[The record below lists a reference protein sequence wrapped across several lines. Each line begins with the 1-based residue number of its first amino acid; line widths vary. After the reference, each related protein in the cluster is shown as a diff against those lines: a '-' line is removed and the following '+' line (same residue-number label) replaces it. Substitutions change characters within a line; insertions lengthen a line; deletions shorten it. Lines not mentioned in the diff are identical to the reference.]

1 VPVTPQRN
9 RLVLLIFKLGRTL
22 RNYGRAAAQGVA
34 EFYNSDN
41 LTFSSSI
48 AYYSLIS
55 MFPFLLLVMA
65 VLGRITVGDRDA
77 TLLTLVSQA
86 VPGHLD
92 FLFTQIQALSEV
104 RLNVGVAGFCF
115 ALWGSFGIFGAIT
128 SAINHA
134 WGVEKRP
141 SFWKHKLIA
150 FIILCSAGALLGV
163 TLVLVSSIQ
172 LAQAN
177 WFTELIRRVP
187 ELQELRGFLLTNLP
201 LPMFIMVVGLLYY
214 FVPNAKMR
222 FRDVWPGAL
231 IAGLLWR
238 LAFAIFSWYVSDL
251 SRFTVL
257 GQVAAVA
264 MFLAWVFFSAAIFLY
279 GVEVSAAYSRIRKMK
294 AVPPPPRE

>member
-1 VPVTPQRN
+1 M
-9 RLVLLIFKLGRTL
+9 VLKLGRTL
-22 RNYGRAAAQGVA
+22 RNYGRAAWRGLI

-41 LTFSSSI
+41 LTFASSI
-48 AYYSLIS
+48 AYYSLLS
-55 MFPFLLLVMA
+55 MFPFLMLVLA
-65 VLGRITVGDRDA
+65 VLGRVTVGNRDA
-77 TLLTLVSQA
+77 TLLQLVSQA

-92 FLFTQIQALSEV
+92 FLSTQIQALSQIQLKIGV
-104 RLNVGVAGFCF
+104 VGFFF

-141 SFWKHKLIA
+141 SFWKHKLIG
-150 FIILCSAGALLGV
+150 FTILGAAGLLLAL

-177 WFTELIRRVP
+177 WFTSLIRAIP
-187 ELQELRGFLLTNLP
+187 ELQELRGWVLTNLP
-201 LPMFIMVVGLLYY
+201 TPMFIVVVSLLYY
-214 FVPNAKMR
+214 FVPNAQMR

-231 IAGLLWR
+231 IAGILWR
-238 LAFAIFSWYVSDL
+238 LAFAAFSWYVSDM

-264 MFLAWVFFSAAIFLY
+264 VFLAWVFFSAAIFLY
-279 GVEVSAAYSRIRKMK
+279 GVEVSAAYSKIRQ
-294 AVPPPPRE
+294 ARSLPPPPRE

>member
-1 VPVTPQRN
+1 MALSSRPPRLI
-9 RLVLLIFKLGRTL
+9 RLVLKLGRTL
-22 RNYGRAAAQGVA
+22 RNYGRAAWRGLI

-41 LTFSSSI
+41 ITFASSI

-55 MFPFLLLVMA
+55 MFPFLMLVMA
-65 VLGRITVGDRDA
+65 VLGRMTVGDRDA
-77 TLLTLVSQA
+77 TLLQLVSQA

-92 FLFTQIQALSEV
+92 FLFTQIRALSEI
-104 RLNVGVAGFCF
+104 RLNVGVAGFFF
-115 ALWGSFGIFGAIT
+115 ALWGAFGIFGAIT

-150 FIILCSAGALLGV
+150 FIILCSAGLLLAI

-177 WFTELIRRVP
+177 WFTELIQKAP
-187 ELQELRGFLLTNLP
+187 ELQELRGYVLTHMP
-201 LPMFIMVVGLLYY
+201 VPMFILIVAMLYY
-214 FVPNAKMR
+214 FVPNAQMR

-231 IAGLLWR
+231 LAGVLWR
-238 LAFAIFSWYVSDL
+238 LAFSAFSWYVSDL

-257 GQVAAVA
+257 GQVASVAV
-264 MFLAWVFFSAAIFLY
+264 FLAWVFFSAAIFLY
-279 GVEVSAAYSRIRKMK
+279 GVEVSAAYSRIRKQK
-294 AVPPPPRE
+294 TVPPPPRE

>member
-1 VPVTPQRN
+1 VAVPARRN
-9 RLVLLIFKLGRTL
+9 RLVLLVLKLGRTL
-22 RNYGRAAAQGVA
+22 RNYGRAAGRGVL
-34 EFYNSDN
+34 EFYASDN
-41 LTFSSSI
+41 ITFSSSI

-55 MFPFLLLVMA
+55 MFPFLMLVMA
-65 VLGRITVGDRDA
+65 VLGRVTVGDRDA
-77 TLLTLVSQA
+77 TLLQLVSQA

-92 FLFTQIQALSEV
+92 FLFTQIEALSEI
-104 RLNVGVAGFCF
+104 RLNVGMAGFFF

-150 FIILCSAGALLGV
+150 FIILCSAGTLLAV
-163 TLVLVSSIQ
+163 TLVLVSSVQ

-177 WFTELIRRVP
+177 WFTDLIRTAP
-187 ELQELRGFLLTNLP
+187 ALQQLRGYVLANLP
-201 LPMFIMVVGLLYY
+201 LPMFIVVVSMLYY
-214 FVPNAKMR
+214 FVPNAQMR

-231 IAGLLWR
+231 IAGILWR
-238 LAFAIFSWYVSDL
+238 IAFSAFSWYMKDV

-257 GQVAAVA
+257 GQVASVAV
-264 MFLAWVFFSAAIFLY
+264 FLAWVFFSAAIFLY

>member
-1 VPVTPQRN
+1 MRV
-9 RLVLLIFKLGRTL
+9 VLKLGRTL
-22 RNYGRAAAQGVA
+22 RNYGRAAWRGLI

-41 LTFSSSI
+41 MTFASSI
-48 AYYSLIS
+48 AYYSLLS
-55 MFPFLLLVMA
+55 MFPFLMLVLA
-65 VLGRITVGDRDA
+65 VLSRITVGDRDA
-77 TLLTLVSQA
+77 TLLQLISQA

-92 FLFTQIQALSEV
+92 FLFTQIEALSQV
-104 RLNVGVAGFCF
+104 QLKISVAGFF
-115 ALWGSFGIFGAIT
+115 LALWGSFGIFGAIT

-141 SFWKHKLIA
+141 SFWKHKLIG
-150 FIILCSAGALLGV
+150 FTILGAAGLLLGI

-177 WFTELIRRVP
+177 WFTSLIRAVP
-187 ELQELRGFLLTNLP
+187 GLQSLRGFVLGNLP
-201 LPMFIMVVGLLYY
+201 TPMFILVVSLLYY
-214 FVPNAKMR
+214 FVPNAQMR

-238 LAFAIFSWYVSDL
+238 LAFALFSWYVSDM

-264 MFLAWVFFSAAIFLY
+264 VFLVWVYFSAMIFLY
-279 GVEVSAAYSRIRKMK
+279 GVEVSAAYSKLRQSK
-294 AVPPPPRE
+294 AMPPPPRE

>member
-1 VPVTPQRN
+1 VAVLPRRN
-9 RLVLLIFKLGRTL
+9 PLVLLVLKLGRTL
-22 RNYGRAAAQGVA
+22 RNYGRAAVRGLA

-41 LTFSSSI
+41 ITFASSI

-55 MFPFLLLVMA
+55 MFPFLMLVMA
-65 VLGRITVGDRDA
+65 VLGRVTVGDRDA
-77 TLLTLVSQA
+77 TLLQLVSQA

-92 FLFTQIQALSEV
+92 FLFTQIQALSEI
-104 RLNVGVAGFCF
+104 RLNVGVAGFFF

-150 FIILCSAGALLGV
+150 FIILCSAGLLLAL

-177 WFTELIRRVP
+177 WFTSLIRKVP
-187 ELQELRGFLLTNLP
+187 ELQELRGFVLTNMP
-201 LPMFIMVVGLLYY
+201 TPMFIVIVSLLYY
-214 FVPNAKMR
+214 FVPNAQMR

-231 IAGLLWR
+231 IAGILWR
-238 LAFAIFSWYVSDL
+238 VAFSAFSWYVADL
-251 SRFTVL
+251 SHFTVL
-257 GQVAAVA
+257 GQVASVAV
-264 MFLAWVFFSAAIFLY
+264 FLAWVFFSAAIFLY
-279 GVEVSAAYSRIRKMK
+279 GVEVSAAYSRIRKQK
-294 AVPPPPRE
+294 LVPPPPRE